1 MTLTELKTK
10 LQEKKLEATFGLLVA
25 LSTPLFLVIWQG
37 WLYGALA
44 RTGAVIPR
52 RVLGAVIGILLIWL
66 VASLGLTVLYAR
78 ALRAAER
85 EKKTLS
91 NLPITPGLKQSHAYL
106 TSLNTNL
113 PTNRYPDEHRVAE
126 YHGVLA
132 LVEKETA
139 QNLDR
144 FRVAPGDFVPG
155 SEGRYCE
162 REAFLM
168 RVRGVINF
176 LNK

>member
-10 LQEKKLEATFGLLVA
+10 LQEKKLEAMFGLLVV

-52 RVLGAVIGILLIWL
+52 RVLGATIGILLIWL

-91 NLPITPGLKQSHAYL
+91 NLSITPGLKQAHAYL

-113 PTNRYPDEHRVAE
+113 PKNHPGEHRIAE

-132 LVEKETA
+132 LIEKETA

-144 FRVAPGDFVPG
+144 FRIAPGDFVP
-155 SEGRYCE
+155 SYEGAYCE
-162 REAFLM
+162 REVFLM
-168 RVRGVINF
+168 RVRGVIN
-176 LNK
+176 LLDK

>member
-10 LQEKKLEATFGLLVA
+10 LREKKLEATFGLLVA

-37 WLYGALA
+37 WLYGVLA

-52 RVLGAVIGILLIWL
+52 RVLGAAIGILLIWF

-78 ALRAAER
+78 ALKAAER
-85 EKKTLS
+85 EKETR
-91 NLPITPGLKQSHAYL
+91 NLPITPGLKQAHAYL

-113 PTNRYPDEHRVAE
+113 PRGIHPDEHRVAE

-132 LVEKETA
+132 LIEKETA

-144 FRVAPGDFVPG
+144 FRVAPGDFVPDT
-155 SEGRYCE
+155 EGRYCQ
-162 REAFLM
+162 RDAFLM

-176 LNK
+176 LH